1 MDMLMTPD
9 FWIAVGQIILIDI
22 LLGGDNAVV
31 IALACRKLPPKQRTQ
46 GIIWGTAGA
55 IVLRVALIFFA
66 LQLLAIPFLKLVGA
80 VLLLWIGVKLLM
92 PEHGDGHADIE
103 GSDRLWGAVR
113 TVIVAD
119 FVMSLDNVIAI
130 AGAAEWAGGD
140 HSMALVVFGI
150 LVSIP
155 IIVWGSQFVIKL
167 MDRFP
172 AIITLGAMLLGW
184 IAGTMAVTDPA
195 LVDPQVMP
203 GWPKI
208 PTFDGLRYAAGAA
221 GAILVYALGRAFI
234 ARVARRA
241 PAQAPHAAADESRT
255 RALRRVLLAVDG
267 SEGSL
272 LAAQQV
278 LALRQEMRDP
288 AGLEVQM
295 INVQRP
301 VPGDVG
307 SFVSAKSIDEYQ
319 RERSEAAL
327 APVRQV
333 MSGQNLVCKEHAVV
347 GTPSEVIAQTAR
359 DQGCDLIVMGA
370 RGFGSHAAALIGSVA
385 AGTLEASSV
394 PVMLVK

>member
-1 MDMLMTPD
+1 MDMLLTTE

-66 LQLLAIPFLKLVGA
+66 LQLLAIPFLKVVGA
-80 VLLLWIGVKLLM
+80 LLLLWIGVKLLL
-92 PEHGDGHADIE
+92 PEHGEGHADIE

-130 AGAAEWAGGD
+130 AGAAESAGGD
-140 HSMALVVFGI
+140 HSMALVIFGI

-184 IAGTMAVTDPA
+184 IAGTMAATDPA
-195 LVDPQVMP
+195 LVDPNVMP
-203 GWPKI
+203 GWPKL
-208 PTFDGLRYAAGAA
+208 PAVDWLRYAAGAA
-221 GAILVYALGRAFI
+221 GALLVYAIGRAFS
-234 ARVARRA
+234 ARAKRGQ
-241 PAQAPHAAADESRT
+241 PAAAPDAAAGAGVRP
-255 RALRRVLLAVDG
+255 LRRILLAVDG
-267 SEGSL
+267 SDGSL
-272 LAAQQV
+272 RAAQHV
-278 LALRQEMRDP
+278 LALRQEMREP
-288 AGLEVQM
+288 EALEVQL

-301 VPGDVG
+301 VSGDVG
-307 SFVSAKSIDEYQ
+307 SFVSAKSIEEYQ
-319 RERSEAAL
+319 HERSETAL
-327 APVRQV
+327 APVRQL
-333 MSGQNLVCKEHAVV
+333 MSSQGLACKEHPAI
-347 GTPSEVIAQTAR
+347 GTPSDVIARTAR
-359 DQGCDLIVMGA
+359 EQGCDLIVMGA
-370 RGFGSHAAALIGSVA
+370 RGFGSHAAAFVGSVA
-385 AGTLEASSV
+385 TGTLEAATV
-394 PVMLVK
+394 PVLLVK